1 MKLILAVI
9 RPSSLGTV
17 RSALLA
23 LGIGGLTVVNAAACG
38 TSCGTSLPAYG
49 GCFRQDAQRM
59 QLEIAVVDE
68 QLDQVVTAL
77 MQSTAADS
85 DDDGKIFVMSLT
97 RALRARTGEANNQAI
112 RSK

>member
-9 RPSSLGTV
+9 RPSSLSTV
-17 RSALLA
+17 RNALLA
-23 LGIGGLTVVNAAACG
+23 LGIGGLTVVNAATCG
-38 TSCGTSLPAYG
+38 TSAPGYG
-49 GCFRQDAQRM
+49 GCLRLDAQRM

-97 RALRARTGEANNQAI
+97 QALRARTGEANNQAI